1 MDPAS
6 WSRWERLDRQH
17 VWHAFSQMADYHGL
31 IIEKA
36 EGCWLTDITGRRLLD
51 GVSSLWCNV
60 HGHRH
65 PALDA
70 AVRRQLDQVAHVTG
84 LGMSHPVTLELTE
97 TLLRVTPDRLQ
108 HVFYSSDGSSAVE
121 VALKIA
127 FQYWRQ
133 IDDPQPD
140 RDLFIALGS
149 AYHGDTLGSVSVGGI
164 SRFHA
169 MFEPLL
175 FRVLR
180 GPCPDARLA
189 AAEPYLQEYQ
199 RLLERHAGR
208 VAAVVVEP
216 LVQCAAGMITHP
228 PGFLAGLRRLCDQYQ
243 VLLIADEIAVGTGR
257 TGRMWGCEQ
266 EAVAP
271 DILCT
276 GKGLSGGYLPLAATL
291 TSTPIWEAFLGP
303 YEQSLSLFHGH
314 TYSGNP
320 LSCAA
325 ALASL
330 QLLEQPATLA
340 HVRRQAQRLAD
351 RLSEL
356 VDHPHVGSCRQVGLL
371 GAVELVASREH
382 GQPYRWAERRGQRA
396 CDEALRHNVWL
407 RPLGNVIVIMPPL
420 CINDQE
426 LDQLCAAVA
435 AGVEVATAD

>member
-1 MDPAS
+1 MDSATHA
-6 WSRWERLDRQH
+6 RLEQLDRQH
-17 VWHAFSQMADYHGL
+17 VWHAFSQMSDYQGL
-31 IIEKA
+31 IIERA
-36 EGCWLTDITGRRLLD
+36 EGCWLTDISGRRLLD

-65 PALDA
+65 PAIDA

-97 TLLRVTPDRLQ
+97 ALLRVTPERLQ

-133 IDDPQPD
+133 IDAPQPD

-175 FRVLR
+175 FSVVR
-180 GPCPDARLA
+180 GPCPDAQLA
-189 AAEPYLQEYQ
+189 GAEVYLNEYQ
-199 RLLERHAGR
+199 RLLERHSAR

-216 LVQCAAGMITHP
+216 LVQCAAGMIAHP
-228 PGFLAGLRRLCDQYQ
+228 PGFLAGLRQLCDRYG
-243 VLLIADEIAVGTGR
+243 VLMIADEIAVGLGR

-266 EAVAP
+266 EGVTP

-314 TYSGNP
+314 TYSGNA
-320 LSCAA
+320 LGCAA

-330 QLLEQPATLA
+330 QLLEQPATLD
-340 HVRRQAQRLAD
+340 HVRRQAERLAM

-356 VDHPHVGSCRQVGLL
+356 ADHPHVGSCRQIGLI
-371 GAVELVASREH
+371 GGVELVADKTT

-407 RPLGNVIVIMPPL
+407 RPLGNVLVIMPPL
-420 CINDQE
+420 SISDDE
-426 LDQLCAAVA
+426 LDQLCSAVV
-435 AGVEVATAD
+435 AGVEVATRN